1 MGKQYKALSNEDRA
15 FVEAAKLFFMASCS
29 THEVNLSPKGYGTL
43 KIRDNSTLIFLDYP
57 GSGNRTA
64 RDIGENGR
72 VTLMWCAFEGA
83 PKIVRCFCEGELIEH
98 DDLEFEA
105 CLSYFSGVDPKSIR
119 RFIRFD
125 IQAVESSCGMSV
137 PLMAYQKERA
147 DLREWAE
154 DMAADDR
161 LEAYLQEYEVP
172 PEL

>member
-1 MGKQYKALSNEDRA
+1 MQYKALSDEDRA
-15 FVEAAKLFFMASCS
+15 FIEAAKLFFMASCS
-29 THEVNLSPKGYGTL
+29 SHEVNLSPKGYDTL
-43 KIRDNSTLIFLDYP
+43 KIRDNSTFIFLDYP

-83 PKIVRCFCEGELIEH
+83 PKILRCFCEGELIER
-98 DDLEFEA
+98 DDLEFDA
-105 CLSYFSGVDPKSIR
+105 CLSYFRGVDPKSIR
-119 RFIRFD
+119 RFIRFG

-137 PLMAYQKERA
+137 PLMAYHNERD

-154 DMAADDR
+154 DMAADGC
-161 LEAYLQEYEVP
+161 LEAYLQEHEVP